1 MMMVHNNATFGD
13 DSTDR
18 STTPPCPCVV
28 PSCPKRR
35 ANTTAPFNARRPH
48 VCSRITQRRQT
59 KTKKKQKNT
68 SETSAEDGTR
78 ATTQQQP
85 TATNGKKSCRLLI
98 KRSWKLPSLIPIGSD
113 GMQSGV
119 MGPGSDRCHQPRHH
133 TVAYPFPRPSTRLL
147 VRQKTSA
154 AASIMK
160 YVRVCDMLF
169 MNWDDTK
176 IFTYFPVHALL
187 LFSSTSFCL
196 LWVVSPDTYFFL
208 ITRFQKAEARAR
220 LSEFSMLSVTC
231 SISDRTWIFSLWKNF
246 KLPWAQSL
254 QFEALLQMTAWNK
267 I

>member
-28 PSCPKRR
+28 PSCPKSW
-35 ANTTAPFNARRPH
+35 ANTTLDAPTFALESLNAGKR
-48 VCSRITQRRQT
+48 
-59 KTKKKQKNT
+59 KQKKT

-133 TVAYPFPRPSTRLL
+133 TVAYPFPRPSIRLL

-160 YVRVCDMLF
+160 SVRVCDILAM
-169 MNWDDTK
+169 
-176 IFTYFPVHALL
+176 I
-187 LFSSTSFCL
+187 
-196 LWVVSPDTYFFL
+196 
-208 ITRFQKAEARAR
+208 
-220 LSEFSMLSVTC
+220 
-231 SISDRTWIFSLWKNF
+231 
-246 KLPWAQSL
+246 
-254 QFEALLQMTAWNK
+254 
-267 I
+267 